1 MLTIGEGV
9 WDYFRKNPD
18 EAAAFDRA
26 MVSISTP
33 TYEAVAKAYDFG
45 DANVVIDVGG
55 GAGGQLMAVVRRN
68 PHLKAVLAD
77 LPSVVE
83 RSGAGLEAAG
93 FADRIRCE
101 GVDMFARVPAGGDV
115 YMMGNIIHQGG
126 DEDAVKIL
134 SNCAAVLNESGRV
147 ALVEQLVPPRNTP
160 DLALLDLSMLLLTEG
175 GRQRTLE
182 EFNSLFR
189 QSGLEPTRVVETES
203 AWCVLEAVKS

>member
-1 MLTIGEGV
+1 
-9 WDYFRKNPD
+9 
-18 EAAAFDRA
+18 
-26 MVSISTP
+26 
-33 TYEAVAKAYDFG
+33 
-45 DANVVIDVGG
+45 
-55 GAGGQLMAVVRRN
+55 
-68 PHLKAVLAD
+68 
-77 LPSVVE
+77 
-83 RSGAGLEAAG
+83 
-93 FADRIRCE
+93 
-101 GVDMFARVPAGGDV
+101 MFAGVPAGGDV

-126 DEDAVKIL
+126 DQDAVKIL
-134 SNCAAVLNESGRV
+134 SNCAAALNESGRV